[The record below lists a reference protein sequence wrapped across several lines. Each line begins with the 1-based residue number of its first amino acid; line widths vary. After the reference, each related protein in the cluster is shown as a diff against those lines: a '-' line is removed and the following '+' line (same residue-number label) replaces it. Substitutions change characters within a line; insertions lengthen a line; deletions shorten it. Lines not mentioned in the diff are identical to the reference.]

1 MTELRRH
8 YGGAVRFPVGPL
20 WFYLFSDPDLVQE
33 VLVGKADEFNLGRMH
48 RAMTSIAGDGLF
60 SSTGGLHRRQRRIVQ
75 PAFHRSAIRTYV
87 AQIEQRT
94 TEMLDRWEGVERV
107 ELVEE
112 MTLLTLDVV
121 TDTILGGD
129 RLEDAGAMYD
139 RMAVGVDRLERML
152 TPLGP
157 LLTRLP
163 TRSNRAFDAAI
174 AELRAS
180 VEALIARRRDQGREG
195 EDALWALL
203 AATDEEGAPLPD
215 ELIRDEL
222 ITLVLAGQETTAI
235 ALCWTLWLVAQHPEA
250 DERLAEE
257 AQEVPSAE
265 SLGGDALERLPWARQ
280 CLEEGMRLYPPA
292 WVVSRTAARDTS
304 VGGWDVSRGGNV
316 FTSPWVTHR
325 DPEIWPE
332 PERFDPERF
341 SPDAV
346 EARHRFAYFPFGG
359 GGRKCVGASL
369 AMVEGTVAL
378 AMIARRVRLGVG
390 EGPSP
395 SPNPQLTLRPSGPVW
410 MAVEP
415 RVA

>member
-60 SSTGGLHRRQRRIVQ
+60 SSTGDLHRRQRRIVQ

-292 WVVSRTAARDTS
+292 WVVSRAAARDTS

-415 RVA
+415 RIA